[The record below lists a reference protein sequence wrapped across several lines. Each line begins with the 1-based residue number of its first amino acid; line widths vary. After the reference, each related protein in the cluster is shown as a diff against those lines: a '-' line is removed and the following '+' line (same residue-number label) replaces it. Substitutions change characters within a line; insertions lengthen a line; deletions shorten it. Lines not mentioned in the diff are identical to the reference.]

1 MSIRLSDD
9 EAWEVLAAS
18 HTGILTTLRRDG
30 YPVTLPVWFVVEDRA
45 VYVAGPAV
53 TRKFAR
59 VRHDRRASFLVESG
73 ERWAE
78 LRAVQITGRAEV
90 VENPDWE
97 HIDALLDAKYGSLR
111 TPREQMPASA
121 RARYDAA
128 RALLRIVPEGRLL
141 TWDNARLEP
150 DRVR

>member
-1 MSIRLSDD
+1 MSVRLSED

-30 YPVTLPVWFVVEDRA
+30 FPVALPVWFVVEDR
-45 VYVAGPAV
+45 VIYVAGPAV
-53 TRKFAR
+53 TRKFQR
-59 VRHDRRASFLVESG
+59 VRHDPRASFLVESG

-78 LRAVQITGRAEV
+78 LRAVQVTGRAQV
-90 VENPDWE
+90 VDDPDWD
-97 HIDALLDAKYGSLR
+97 HIDALLDAKYKAAR

-128 RALLRIVPEGRLL
+128 RSLLRIVAEGRLL
-141 TWDNARLEP
+141 TWDNARLDP
-150 DRVR
+150 ARGH